1 MNAPSFDQPFPL
13 LRLFLRYIVPRLL
26 ILLVL
31 SAILTAMGARQLAE
45 GLNLEQAIRRAQ
57 IIDRAMAEKARDHC
71 NRLKRGEAPA
81 LVLGSALCQDR
92 YAARIALFEN
102 VA

>member
-1 MNAPSFDQPFPL
+1 
-13 LRLFLRYIVPRLL
+13 
-26 ILLVL
+26 
-31 SAILTAMGARQLAE
+31 
-45 GLNLEQAIRRAQ
+45 
-57 IIDRAMAEKARDHC
+57 MAEKARDHC